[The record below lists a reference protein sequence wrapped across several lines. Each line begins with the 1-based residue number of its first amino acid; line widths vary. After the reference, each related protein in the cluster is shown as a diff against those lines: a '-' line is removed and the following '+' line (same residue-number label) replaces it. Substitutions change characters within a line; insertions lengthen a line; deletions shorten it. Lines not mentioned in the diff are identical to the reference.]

1 MYALAFPALNI
12 PVRLLD
18 SSGGWSGL
26 ASSLGGQLLARGL
39 ASGGLAG
46 CLLGTGHGCLLALYV
61 CFTPSCCCVEA
72 FTSVFLL
79 LVVIAR
85 LKA

>member
-1 MYALAFPALNI
+1 MRPQEACTASDQVEST

-18 SSGGWSGL
+18 SSGGGGGL

-46 CLLGTGHGCLLALYV
+46 CLLGAGHGCLLAL
-61 CFTPSCCCVEA
+61 
-72 FTSVFLL
+72 LL
-79 LVVIAR
+79 LITR
-85 LKA
+85 